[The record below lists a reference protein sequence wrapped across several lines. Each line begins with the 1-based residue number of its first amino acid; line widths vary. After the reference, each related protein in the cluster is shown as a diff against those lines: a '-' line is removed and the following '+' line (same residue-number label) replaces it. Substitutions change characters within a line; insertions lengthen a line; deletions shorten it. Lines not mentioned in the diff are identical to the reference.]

1 MAAAK
6 ATIEDLAICAYDD
19 WQMARSIPMADSF
32 PIAGGRSTQAALVM
46 VTDNAWPSF
55 EAKAVGQLREH
66 GFSTEEIYRFVAPR
80 RTLARRVEK
89 GEPLTLAENDSAQRL
104 LRISELADKVFGDH
118 DKAHQWL
125 RNPNRALKG
134 IAPIDLLESET
145 GARLVETS
153 LYQIDYGI
161 YV

>member
-1 MAAAK
+1 
-6 ATIEDLAICAYDD
+6 
-19 WQMARSIPMADSF
+19 MADSF

-66 GFSTEEIYRFVAPR
+66 GFSTEEIHRFVAPR

-118 DKAHQWL
+118 DKAHSWL
-125 RNPNRALKG
+125 RKPNRALKG

>member
-1 MAAAK
+1 
-6 ATIEDLAICAYDD
+6 
-19 WQMARSIPMADSF
+19 MADSF

-66 GFSTEEIYRFVAPR
+66 GFSTEEIHRFVAPR

-118 DKAHQWL
+118 DKAHHWL

-145 GARLVETS
+145 GARLVEQS

>member
-1 MAAAK
+1 
-6 ATIEDLAICAYDD
+6 
-19 WQMARSIPMADSF
+19 MADSF
-32 PIAGGRSTQAALVM
+32 PTAGGRSTQAALVM

-66 GFSTEEIYRFVAPR
+66 GFSTEEIHRFVAPR

-118 DKAHQWL
+118 DKAHHWL

-145 GARLVETS
+145 GARLVEQS

>member
-1 MAAAK
+1 
-6 ATIEDLAICAYDD
+6 
-19 WQMARSIPMADSF
+19 MADSF

-66 GFSTEEIYRFVAPR
+66 GFSTEEIHRFVAPR

-118 DKAHQWL
+118 EKAHHWL

-145 GARLVETS
+145 GARLVEQS